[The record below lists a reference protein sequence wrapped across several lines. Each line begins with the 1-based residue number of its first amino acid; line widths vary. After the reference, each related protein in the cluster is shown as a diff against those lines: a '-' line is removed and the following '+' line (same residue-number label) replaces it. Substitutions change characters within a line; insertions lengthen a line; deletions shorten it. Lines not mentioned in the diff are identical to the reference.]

1 MVLPVAEQVF
11 QAVKMVA
18 GIIQVAARQRALHQ
32 QSQTLELLLRLE
44 ARKDIQTLAG
54 AAFCFIQT
62 RPCPQQLS
70 ANTQQELV
78 HRQLFQMLFTDQ
90 LERFLLVFPGGL
102 QESLSK

>member
-1 MVLPVAEQVF
+1 MVLSVAEQIF
-11 QAVKMVA
+11 QAVKVVT
-18 GIIQVAARQRALHQ
+18 GIIQVAACQRALHQ

-90 LERFLLVFPGGL
+90 LERFLLVFPGCL
-102 QESLSK
+102 QKPLSK